1 MRKPVKSIKR
11 YVFIILLVVA
21 ALSAAVC
28 MKWYKATHRGVVVLD
43 PIKARKVA
51 EILGCDPKEVEVDK
65 YHGIVDIHISS
76 FSNVKI
82 NSAGWYI
89 PAYDYVK
96 LLSDNFEKIKVK
108 GFEKYRVVFL
118 DNVVSS
124 PEHNTRLAQ
133 YRNYNENMVLDS
145 FFYAD
150 IDVTLEYHEDVSFNG
165 INYLVI
171 HERNIKDA
179 DYMFLK
185 DFPDITKLDFKRN
198 WSIEESNE
206 SIEKKIKEYVPSEC
220 LIEMS

>member
-11 YVFIILLVVA
+11 YVFIILLAVA

-28 MKWYKATHRGVVVLD
+28 LKWYKATHRGVVVLD
-43 PIKARKVA
+43 PKKARKVA

-65 YHGIVDIHISS
+65 YHGLVDIHISS

-82 NSAGWYI
+82 DSAGWYV

-96 LLSDNFEKIKVK
+96 LLSDNFEKIKVE

-124 PEHNTRLAQ
+124 PEHNRVLAE
-133 YRNYNENMVLDS
+133 YRNYNEDVVSDS

-150 IDVTLEYHEDVSFNG
+150 IDVTLEYHEDISYDKITHLEIG
-165 INYLVI
+165 
-171 HERNIKDA
+171 ERNINDT
-179 DYMFLK
+179 DFMFLK
-185 DFPDITKLDFKRN
+185 NFPDLTKLVFYRD

-220 LIEMS
+220 LNEIP